1 VKIFITGGAGFIGS
15 AISKSFLDDGNE
27 VTIFDNFSNSSEKK
41 ISSTLK
47 IPSVIKGDISD
58 FKSLKKALDNFD
70 AVIHLAAQI
79 NVEES
84 IQFPE
89 KTFQVNVKGTENLLQ
104 VCTQNKINNLIFA
117 SSAAVYGNPEKSP
130 LTENSPISPISP
142 YGESKTQME
151 QIIKKYSRDFSL
163 NCISLRIFNVYGIG
177 QTDSYAGVITKFLN
191 RIQKNQPLEIFGDGS
206 NSRDF
211 IALEDVTQAFVKAL
225 DNIKGKK
232 GNYYNIGTGKS
243 TTIKELAEIML
254 SICNKNL
261 EIKFKAAKENDI
273 AQSVASI
280 DLAQRELGFN
290 PKTSL
295 LGGLENLKK
304 EQIKY

>member
-1 VKIFITGGAGFIGS
+1 MKIFITGGAGFIGS

-41 ISSTLK
+41 ISSTSK
-47 IPSVIKGDISD
+47 ILSVIKGDICD
-58 FKSLKKALDNFD
+58 FESLKKALDNFD

-142 YGESKTQME
+142 YGESKAQME

-211 IALEDVTQAFVKAL
+211 IALEDVVQAFIKAL

-261 EIKFKAAKENDI
+261 EIKFKAPKENDI
-273 AQSVASI
+273 AQSAASI

-290 PKTSL
+290 PKISL
-295 LGGLENLKK
+295 LDGLESLTK

>member
-1 VKIFITGGAGFIGS
+1 MKIFITGGAGFIGS

>member
-1 VKIFITGGAGFIGS
+1 MKIFITGGAGFIGS

-211 IALEDVTQAFVKAL
+211 IALEDVVQAFVKAL

-243 TTIKELAEIML
+243 TTIQELAEIML

-290 PKTSL
+290 PKISL
-295 LGGLENLKK
+295 LDGLENLKK